1 MSDHGATGEREAT
14 PPREMEIAMTPRPV
28 TGRGSSQIENKGER
42 LGSGEAGSG
51 GDRYGERWGMWTG
64 VKLFVLIFVER
75 NEFGETSYGQRTT
88 GSNGNE
94 IGTGT

>member
-42 LGSGEAGSG
+42 LGSGG
-51 GDRYGERWGMWTG
+51 GRVWRRQIWRAVGYVDRR
-64 VKLFVLIFVER
+64 
-75 NEFGETSYGQRTT
+75 ETVR
-88 GSNGNE
+88 
-94 IGTGT
+94 IDFC